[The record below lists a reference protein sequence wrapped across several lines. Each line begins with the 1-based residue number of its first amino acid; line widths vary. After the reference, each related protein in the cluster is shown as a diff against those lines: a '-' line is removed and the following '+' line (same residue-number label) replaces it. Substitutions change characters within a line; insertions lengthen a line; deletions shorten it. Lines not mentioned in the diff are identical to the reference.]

1 MEIHKNQTDTF
12 LNMIRSIDLES
23 FTVMARNLKVMLIA
37 LDQDLKL
44 QYGNDVFFDMVG
56 WPAKQVLDEDY
67 VKNFIPPEFSFV
79 VRNTLLEIINKH
91 VDNYGGS
98 NYVMTKNHGARYVN
112 WNSVHLSSPDNK
124 TRSMICI
131 GIDITE
137 NTSLQ
142 DILQRT
148 ALEKTLII
156 DSIKEFIFYRDEA
169 GNILEANQAFLDW
182 GESRQQTAIGTHCYK
197 LLYNLNRQCPNCPLP
212 GVLAIGKSQTIYTT
226 LPDGSSWEEKMHLL
240 KADSIHTRQF
250 MVVMTPLENDAK
262 VSTTIEPENR
272 KYSKN
277 VSGSDKI
284 SVFSKP
290 MQKVIDQAKL
300 LHKDR
305 TVPVLIEGETGT
317 GKELIARFIHFGPN
331 GTDRP
336 FIDINCAA
344 ITPTIFESE
353 LFGYEGG
360 AFTGGRAGGQKGKLD
375 LAQGGSLFL
384 DEIGEIPVSM
394 QAKLLRVIQEKEY
407 YRVGGLKKQEADV
420 RLICATNV
428 NLEKNIQEG
437 IFRKDLFYRLE
448 AVRIHIPPLRF
459 RKDDILPLAQIFL
472 ESSALRKNKRFKKI
486 SSEAA
491 SSLVSYTWPGNVR
504 QLKNT
509 IEYIVIMYDDFEVQ
523 PNHLEFLPKHTTST
537 TERTNIEERVTM
549 VINPNMELPEEKLD
563 LQQLTN
569 KILIEALAKHGGN
582 KTATAN
588 YLNIS
593 RRSLIYRLQQIN
605 TN

>member
-1 MEIHKNQTDTF
+1 MERQKNQTDTF

-23 FTVMARNLKVMLIA
+23 FTIMARNLKVMIIA

-44 QYGNDVFFDMVG
+44 QYGNDVFFEMVG
-56 WPAKQVLDEDY
+56 RQAKEVLGKDY
-67 VKNFIPPEFSFV
+67 VKNFIPPEFTFV
-79 VRNTLLEIINKH
+79 VRNTLLEIIHKQ

-98 NYVMTKNHGARYVN
+98 NYVMTKNHGTRYVN
-112 WNSVHLSSPDNK
+112 WNSIHLSSSDNK

-137 NTSLQ
+137 NAGLQ
-142 DILQRT
+142 DFLQRA

-169 GNILEANQAFLDW
+169 GCVLEANQAFLDW
-182 GESRQQTAIGTHCYK
+182 GESRQETIMGVHCYK
-197 LLYNLNRQCPNCPLP
+197 MLYNLNRQCPNCPLSR
-212 GVLAIGKSQTIYTT
+212 VLTTGKTQTIYTT
-226 LPDGSSWEEKMHLL
+226 LPDGSRWEEKMHLL
-240 KADSIHTRQF
+240 KSDSIHTRQI
-250 MVVMTPLENDAK
+250 MVVMTPLESDTNISAAI
-262 VSTTIEPENR
+262 SHENR
-272 KYSKN
+272 KHFNNSYRA
-277 VSGSDKI
+277 DKI
-284 SVFSKP
+284 SVFSDP
-290 MQKVIDQAKL
+290 MHKVIDQAKL

-305 TVPVLIEGETGT
+305 SVPVLIEGETGT
-317 GKELIARFIHFGPN
+317 GKELIARFIHFGPS

-336 FIDINCAA
+336 FVDINCAA

-360 AFTGGRAGGQKGKLD
+360 AFTGGRSGGQKGKLD

-407 YRVGGLKKQEADV
+407 YRVGGLKKQDADV

-448 AVRIHIPPLRF
+448 AVRIHIPPLRL
-459 RKDDILPLAQIFL
+459 RRDDILPLAQKFL
-472 ESSALRKNKRFKKI
+472 ETAALKKKKKFKKI
-486 SSEAA
+486 SPEAA
-491 SSLVSYTWPGNVR
+491 SYLVSYSWPGNVR

-509 IEYIVIMYDDFEVQ
+509 IEYIVIMYDDYEVQ
-523 PNHLEFLPKHTTST
+523 PEHLEFLLKHTAYTAESSNTEESSPMLTS
-537 TERTNIEERVTM
+537 
-549 VINPNMELPEEKLD
+549 PNMALPEEKLD
-563 LQQLTN
+563 LQQFTN
-569 KILIEALAKHGGN
+569 KIIMEALEKHGGN
-582 KTATAN
+582 KTATAY

-593 RRSLIYRLQQIN
+593 RRSLIYRLQQMKN
-605 TN
+605 N